1 TPYLGPRRPPGS
13 PQDRRRPS
21 ARGGA
26 RGPAMSASLRS
37 RPQSAAGTP
46 SSPRSHPTTAE
57 APSSPRSRPWT
68 SAGSRGRKRGS
79 PRSRPWT
86 TAARSR
92 RGAAATGWTSARDA
106 PEPHD
111 PLAGASGEQLRAAVR
126 CAVRLELVAFFGE
139 QAARMGGPQR
149 PSVAPDFVQ
158 SQTVWDE
165 LTDDGSGD
173 ASKSLHAQ
181 HFTKFTQADHKV
193 HGLSHGSTYSDLG
206 QSQPICQ
213 PNLSS
218 QGATLT
224 AAASF
229 AKRLWLKDEPERSGP
244 LAALVRSRF
253 FERTIQAVILTNCL
267 VMGLSANYEMN
278 HAPTFSDEDF
288 GHNIFTTL
296 DIIFQVFYTLE
307 LILKLAVH
315 REFFFWNQDAG
326 LNTFDLF
333 LVISGY
339 VDLLFANGGGG
350 STALRAVRV
359 LKLGKALRALKVV
372 KGFRILRAIL
382 VCIQASFVTLLWSV
396 IMLCLVFYVFSLIFV
411 QQAASRLEDI
421 GDRDDP
427 VSIVILDNFKSVQT
441 SMVTLAKA
449 AFGGEDWGVA
459 LDVVAECGFM
469 SALFYMLFIPLLA
482 DRVDQHHYRHIRR
495 ERNAEFGPEQRTIGH
510 TIRR

>member
-111 PLAGASGEQLRAAVR
+111 PL
-126 CAVRLELVAFFGE
+126 
-139 QAARMGGPQR
+139 R